1 MSDVARPRLSQAAG
15 LQALAAAGARRLGGV
30 AIGAGLGTV
39 VWLVIMQDGFQRGFF
54 GRRWS
59 GQDFASLLGDLFGGQ
74 TGNIRQRGFY
84 ATLVIAAVVLVL
96 YGLAVDLLKSRL
108 PQR

>member
-1 MSDVARPRLSQAAG
+1 MSDVARPRLSQAAA
-15 LQALAAAGARRLGGV
+15 LQALAAAGARRLAGV

-39 VWLVIMQDGFQRGFF
+39 GWLIVMQDGYQRGFF

-59 GQDFASLLGDLFGGQ
+59 GQDFASALGDLVGGSE
-74 TGNIRQRGFY
+74 GNVRQRGFY

-96 YGLAVDLLKSRL
+96 YGVVADALRSRL